1 MKTYRDEAVVLRSLR
16 YGEAD
21 RILHLQTR
29 HHGRVSAI
37 TKGVRRTRSRLGG
50 RLEPLSQVQVHLH
63 AGSGEMQTLVNADL
77 IASFDAIRADDRRL
91 RVALTG
97 AEAVLRLFPEA
108 EGNERLFDG
117 LVRFLDVVAHDEPQD
132 ATAIA
137 FVLKL
142 VALAGWAPQVTSCA
156 SCGSPG
162 PLTGY
167 SIAAGGAVCDNCGGA
182 ALDPASLAA
191 LRELLARPLGEAAA
205 PGEAALARIRK
216 IASETVAEHSGTRLE
231 RSGCCRGLVDREGRP
246 GPNEQSGAA
255 RAPGVRACSG
265 GDVQPPSDAAKSRK
279 RGGDRRTSQMTGDDL
294 SPHPRRGR
302 SQPSSLCRFAT
313 RVRPRIGGFLGSDP
327 AHRTVTEG
335 ARIARSARFV
345 RVRVRTMRLL

>member
-29 HHGRVSAI
+29 HHGRISAI

-77 IASFDAIRADDRRL
+77 IASFDAIRADERRL

-97 AEAVLRLFPEA
+97 AEAVLRLFPEP

-117 LVRFLDVVAHDEPQD
+117 LVRFLDVVAHDEPQE

-167 SIAAGGAVCDNCGGA
+167 SISAGGAVCDNCGGA

-191 LRELLARPLGEAAA
+191 LRELLGRPLGEAAA

-216 IASETVAEHSGTRLE
+216 IASETVAEHSGTRL
-231 RSGCCRGLVDREGRP
+231 RTL
-246 GPNEQSGAA
+246 
-255 RAPGVRACSG
+255 GV
-265 GDVQPPSDAAKSRK
+265 
-279 RGGDRRTSQMTGDDL
+279 L
-294 SPHPRRGR
+294 
-302 SQPSSLCRFAT
+302 
-313 RVRPRIGGFLGSDP
+313 
-327 AHRTVTEG
+327 
-335 ARIARSARFV
+335 
-345 RVRVRTMRLL
+345 